1 MDDGEL
7 FVTMAGAAL
16 MPPLSAGIYSS
27 VNLAPISS
35 SIIGKQTSL
44 PCHFNRYFFCEIQSR
59 VPIVC

>member
-16 MPPLSAGIYSS
+16 MPSLSAGIYSS

-35 SIIGKQTSL
+35 SIIGKQMSL
-44 PCHFNRYFFCEIQSR
+44 PRHFNGYFL
-59 VPIVC
+59 